1 MYILNNQGNYICRGS
16 DDRLFLSKN
25 INKAVLF
32 KTRER
37 AANTLL
43 NLPKALKENNFE
55 IETFNPIKD
64 EELQMLKNNV
74 NVLALHSSDIDQ
86 YQKQIREQLSTID
99 LELTDIDHYIEFNKL
114 SASDGYKI
122 FKLRQNK
129 LKKRREI
136 KDALYTCSLL
146 KKHSLE
152 SKKIIKEINC
162 RERRKYTP
170 RVMNELFGS

>member
-16 DDRLFLSKN
+16 DDRLFLSKD
-25 INKAVLF
+25 INKAILF

-43 NLPKALKENNFE
+43 NLPKALRGKKFE
-55 IETFNPIKD
+55 VELFETIKY
-64 EELQMLKNNV
+64 EELQKLKNNIGL
-74 NVLALHSSDIDQ
+74 LALCSNDIDR

-122 FKLRQNK
+122 FKLRQDK

-152 SKKIIKEINC
+152 SKKIIKEISC